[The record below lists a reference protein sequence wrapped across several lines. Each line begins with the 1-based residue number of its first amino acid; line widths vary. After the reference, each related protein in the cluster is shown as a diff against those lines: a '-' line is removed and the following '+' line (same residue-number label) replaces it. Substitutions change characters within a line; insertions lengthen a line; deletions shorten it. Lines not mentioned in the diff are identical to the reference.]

1 MGVKLENL
9 RSMIY
14 EHDYVRPDG
23 SRIHYKWDKAREEK
37 RSIVEIPDEVFEDM
51 KYNFCTLTDK
61 ILVVVDEEG
70 QKDKIEEVKDLIGE
84 DMVDKKVYTIS
95 EMKKL
100 LKGSLANLKTELEQV
115 DKETLRQFITVAKE
129 MKLDSSSKNKLMAE
143 LLGVPTDMLFEI

>member
-1 MGVKLENL
+1 
-9 RSMIY
+9 
-14 EHDYVRPDG
+14 
-23 SRIHYKWDKAREEK
+23 
-37 RSIVEIPDEVFEDM
+37 M